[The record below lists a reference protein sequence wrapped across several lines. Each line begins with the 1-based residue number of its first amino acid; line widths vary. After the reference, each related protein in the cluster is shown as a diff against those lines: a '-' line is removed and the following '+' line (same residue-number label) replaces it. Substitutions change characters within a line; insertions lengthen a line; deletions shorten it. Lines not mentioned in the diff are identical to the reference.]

1 MCKILCH
8 EGHELDSGDLQDLLQ
23 IDAEV
28 GDRVAGAGDPAGI
41 GWRLYE
47 RLAAAIEAEGAGI
60 DGSVT
65 LNARVRGSVSGRW
78 RQVDMLMDTR
88 WEDGAGRRV
97 IFDAKMRRQPVDIND
112 VESFEGMMRDC
123 SAKHGVIICSSGWT
137 AGAERRA
144 QDAITIKL
152 LTIEEADKWSPHFT
166 PCGEEFA
173 VPDGGLFTCGCG
185 RKWASAT
192 AAAGENVDVDDAAYL
207 LLLLEGVP
215 PIQLDRRPLS

>member
-166 PCGEEFA
+166 PCMGKC
-173 VPDGGLFTCGCG
+173 D
-185 RKWASAT
+185 
-192 AAAGENVDVDDAAYL
+192 
-207 LLLLEGVP
+207 
-215 PIQLDRRPLS
+215 DRRGLKVGQHGLVLWDGQLGLAILGLWVPLHLWLREEVGVRYGCRWGERRR